1 VSILITPPSEVFLKH
16 MTVQE
21 FFHMGGY
28 AVYVWTSYGLCFAVL
43 AFNLIVPLRR
53 QNEMLKSLRRRLQ
66 QESRP

>member
-1 VSILITPPSEVFLKH
+1 MTRPSEAFPKH
-16 MTVQE
+16 MNFQE

-43 AFNLIVPLRR
+43 AFNLIAPLRR
-53 QNEMLKSLRRRLQ
+53 KNETLKSLRRQLK

>member
-1 VSILITPPSEVFLKH
+1 MNF
-16 MTVQE
+16 QE

-43 AFNLIVPLRR
+43 AFNLVAPLRR
-53 QNEMLKSLRRRLQ
+53 KNETLKRLRRQLK